1 MENNEIDHLT
11 HLYTRAAFDRV
22 LEQAFQ
28 DASIENPQS
37 LIFLDLDHF
46 KRVNDNHG
54 HQMGDEILRQVAD
67 KLQDVTRRKGSCY
80 RYGGEEFAV
89 LLHNHTIEEAFA
101 VGERARIGIE
111 LMETSIG
118 SVTASFG
125 IATAPLHAST
135 AAELLEMADE
145 AVYDAKTLGR
155 NLVRHFGEPPPEHEK
170 PKKPA
175 RKQEKPGTLSDEQ
188 KEALRIEYLRNH
200 YVKCP
205 IDQIRLEVND
215 VTHMGE
221 KGKSFLVRCP
231 GCGFSSNLPGPK

>member
-11 HLYTRAAFDRV
+11 YLYTRAAFDRA
-22 LEQAFQ
+22 LDQALQ

-46 KRVNDNHG
+46 KSVNDNHG
-54 HQMGDEILRQVAD
+54 HQTGDEILRQVAD

-89 LLHNHTIEEAFA
+89 LLPNHTIEEALA
-101 VGERARIGIE
+101 VGKRARIAIQ
-111 LMETSIG
+111 LMETSVG
-118 SVTASFG
+118 SITASFG
-125 IATAPLHAST
+125 IATAPLHTST
-135 AAELLEMADE
+135 AAELLEMADK

-175 RKQEKPGTLSDEQ
+175 RKQAKPGTLSDEQ
-188 KEALRIEYLRNH
+188 KEALRIEYLRNR
-200 YVKCP
+200 YIECP
-205 IDQIRLEVND
+205 IDQVPLVVHD
-215 VTHMGE
+215 VTGLGE
-221 KGKSFLVRCP
+221 KGSSFLVHCP
-231 GCGFSSNLPGPK
+231 GCGFSSDLPSPK